1 MAGAHSKG
9 PLLGSPP
16 SAPSHL
22 GPACT
27 HLEEG
32 GISQAH
38 WDGLGATRGHGCQ
51 GRRQDLGTVLR
62 ALQSK
67 HKEEG

>member
-51 GRRQDLGTVLR
+51 G
-62 ALQSK
+62 
-67 HKEEG
+67 